1 MRKFADESGRERRGR
16 PSLYISLCIC
26 ESLFNMR
33 KKFVCFLWICFVLVV
48 CAAAAFFAAIARGWI
63 GYVPPLAEL
72 QTPISRFASQVVS
85 ADGVLLG
92 TWSRSENRIF
102 VDYDEISPHVF
113 RALVATED
121 VRFNRHSGID
131 IRALGRAVVNA
142 ALRRQG
148 SRRRQYHHP
157 AAGQTALLVD
167 SVQLCRASPAKAH
180 RMGHCRRTRTA
191 IHEGRD
197 SDTLLELLRLP
208 ARRRGH

>member
-1 MRKFADESGRERRGR
+1 MRGSGLLRGHRAGLDRLCATFGRVADTHQPVRLAGSFSRRDSIRHVVAQREPHLCGLRRNLAPCLPCPRGHGGRALQPSLGHRHTSLRPRRGETR
-16 PSLYISLCIC
+16 
-26 ESLFNMR
+26 
-33 KKFVCFLWICFVLVV
+33 
-48 CAAAAFFAAIARGWI
+48 
-63 GYVPPLAEL
+63 
-72 QTPISRFASQVVS
+72 
-85 ADGVLLG
+85 
-92 TWSRSENRIF
+92 
-102 VDYDEISPHVF
+102 
-113 RALVATED
+113 
-121 VRFNRHSGID
+121 
-131 IRALGRAVVNA
+131 